1 VSIPLAARAYPV
13 EWRSNVDVDRE
24 RQSSGLASPLD
35 HASNAHPAERLAA
48 LIDEDV
54 GRLDPVGLL
63 LPLQELETVHLVPL
77 KVMDAIGAALEPA
90 DDDGAFRQV
99 DVIPAQITGLRD
111 PQAVS
116 VDDQSDQPIP
126 VTVPVAL
133 ECPKELVYFPVG
145 QMLPNTVGI
154 VPPAVLLSD
163 WSHYEQFWPAE
174 AARLGLTFPV
184 PQMLD

>member
-1 VSIPLAARAYPV
+1 
-13 EWRSNVDVDRE
+13 
-24 RQSSGLASPLD
+24 
-35 HASNAHPAERLAA
+35 
-48 LIDEDV
+48 
-54 GRLDPVGLL
+54 
-63 LPLQELETVHLVPL
+63 
-77 KVMDAIGAALEPA
+77 
-90 DDDGAFRQV
+90 
-99 DVIPAQITGLRD
+99 
-111 PQAVS
+111 
-116 VDDQSDQPIP
+116 

-133 ECPKELVYFPVG
+133 ECPKELVYLPVG

>member
-63 LPLQELETVHLVPL
+63 LPLSRRTMMV
-77 KVMDAIGAALEPA
+77 
-90 DDDGAFRQV
+90 
-99 DVIPAQITGLRD
+99 
-111 PQAVS
+111 
-116 VDDQSDQPIP
+116 
-126 VTVPVAL
+126 
-133 ECPKELVYFPVG
+133 
-145 QMLPNTVGI
+145 
-154 VPPAVLLSD
+154 
-163 WSHYEQFWPAE
+163 
-174 AARLGLTFPV
+174 RLGRSMSSQRRSQASETLRPCR
-184 PQMLD
+184 